1 MKKLIAIKHSKYEWE
16 RKTLNLSHDELIKKY
31 NKERANLDAIMQGH
45 DHQIMVREQVQSF
58 MPNAT
63 FRMIDEINNT
73 ITGYDLVI
81 VIGGDNATTKITH
94 YTDDTP
100 IIGVNSDPDRSVGH
114 LTRWAMHDEY
124 DVMDFIEMLDFHEY
138 EIEEWQRLE
147 ATLNGK
153 LITRATSEY
162 YFGERMRNKMSRHVL
177 VFDGKEYE
185 QKCSG
190 IVIAT
195 GCGSSGWYRS
205 IRADNT
211 TWEPTCNIAAF
222 VVSEPYN
229 PRRDGCYRGELA
241 PGSEIILHSL
251 NDDCG
256 IASADSWDEFSF
268 TRGTEARIYPGRP
281 LNVLVP
287 RIKDDTR

>member
-1 MKKLIAIKHSKYEWE
+1 MKKLVINKHSKYEFE
-16 RKTLNLSHDELIKKY
+16 RKTLNLSHDELTAKY
-31 NKERANLDAIMQGH
+31 QKERANLNAIMQGH
-45 DHQIMVREQVQSF
+45 EHQLAIREQMQNF

-63 FRMIDEINNT
+63 FRMMDEINKI

-81 VIGGDNATTKITH
+81 VLGGDNSTTKVSNHIE
-94 YTDDTP
+94 DTP

-114 LTRWAMHDEY
+114 LTRWAMHDKH
-124 DVMDFIEMLDFHEY
+124 DVMDFIEMLDFHKY

-147 ATLNGK
+147 ATLDGK

-177 VFDGKEYE
+177 LFGEKEYE

-205 IRADNT
+205 ITGNNT
-211 TWEPTCNIAAF
+211 MWKPTCDVSAF

-229 PRRDGCYRGELA
+229 PQRDGCYRGELA
-241 PGSEIILHSL
+241 PGSEIVLYSL
-251 NDDCG
+251 NDDEG
-256 IASADSWDEFSF
+256 IASADSWSEFPF

-281 LNVLVP
+281 LNVLIP
-287 RIKDDTR
+287 RVEDDTR